1 MPKVIFAPKR
11 TAISTKPMSLIS
23 SIEALAVLEHGEIT
37 VKGKFMWGSNFTFL
51 VEVEHEGKS
60 LQAVYKPSRGERPL
74 WDFPSASLAHR
85 EAAAYLVSEALH
97 LGMIP
102 ETVYRRR
109 GPVGAGSLQRFI
121 EHDPEYHYFNL
132 KKADLERLRPVALFD
147 LVINNADRKGGHV
160 LVDAAGH
167 IWLIDH
173 GLCFHMEDKL
183 RTVIWNFA
191 GEQISPDLLCL
202 IQELLPQLAPDQDLH
217 AALRRH
223 LTAGEVRAM
232 AERVEFLLSRK
243 VFPDPHPNRRPYPW
257 PLL

>member
-1 MPKVIFAPKR
+1 MTPDPGKETI
-11 TAISTKPMSLIS
+11 
-23 SIEALAVLEHGEIT
+23 AVLQHGEII
-37 VKGKFMWGSNFTFL
+37 VKGKFLWGSNFTFL
-51 VEVEHEGKS
+51 VEVEHEGMS

-85 EAAAYLVSEALH
+85 EAAAYLVSEAME

-121 EHDPEYHYFNL
+121 EHDPENHYFNMQ
-132 KKADLERLRPVALFD
+132 KTDLERLRPVALFD
-147 LVINNADRKGGHV
+147 LVVNNADRKGGHV
-160 LVDAAGH
+160 LLDGESH

-173 GLCFHMEDKL
+173 GLCFHVEDKL
-183 RTVIWNFA
+183 RTVIWDFCGQTIA
-191 GEQISPDLLCL
+191 PDLLEKL
-202 IQELLPQLAPDQDLH
+202 RSLQKQLQPEQDLFTE
-217 AALRRH
+217 LGRH
-223 LTAGEVRAM
+223 LSGGEIRAM
-232 AERVEFLLSRK
+232 GRRISSMLENP